1 MHNKVNHKVL
11 DSGRM
16 IQKKS
21 VETMD
26 LLNNNERG
34 VFRNKR
40 AQKMQQET

>member
-1 MHNKVNHKVL
+1 MQTSVNHKVL

-21 VETMD
+21 VDTMD
-26 LLNNNERG
+26 LLKNQERG